1 MSEINRLSLEQYLIE
16 KDFRIIGNF
25 NDARIPK
32 SITENIVLDQIEA
45 IFEFQKAAMEY
56 EGTTYKVI
64 NNKIGKTVEK
74 YKIWIK
80 NLSKT
85 LRTIKSK
92 DYINEFE
99 KTLIETSDVYLERAE
114 ECINVVNDSDYLGL
128 VKRSMKRS
136 ELCLGITYLNNI
148 RKKDSIEIASLN
160 RCAYNLI
167 EMDVIYLIRKLKRND
182 IVMDY
187 NKIINYFCE
196 LQGLDKNSY
205 MFMLALSSYPHEYMK
220 CSERYRLKKNK
231 FNVDYYKCKLK
242 DAMKRDGESLL
253 LGANIC

>member
-1 MSEINRLSLEQYLIE
+1 MSEINRVSLEQYLIE

-25 NDARIPK
+25 NDEKIPK

-45 IFEFQKAAMEY
+45 IYQFQKAAMEY
-56 EGTTYKVI
+56 EGTTYKAI

-99 KTLIETSDVYLERAE
+99 NTLIETSDVYLERAE

-220 CSERYRLKKNK
+220 CSERYRLKKNR
-231 FNVDYYKCKLK
+231 FNVDYYKFKLK
-242 DAMKRDGESLL
+242 DAMQRDGESLL